1 MRQIVRMRWQLGCLT
16 VFVANCAS
24 PVLAEM
30 LPLWE
35 VGGGVAAI
43 SFPDYRG
50 SASRRSYLLPVP
62 VLVYRGDIFQIDRE
76 KMRGLLFKSDRAEL
90 DISISGSVPVR
101 SDGSEGNR
109 VREGMPDLDPSLELG
124 PSLNVW
130 LAKTESARLALR
142 LPLRAVITS
151 DFRSVHSAGVL
162 ANPNLNLDLKPIQGW
177 RLGLVAGVLFADHKY
192 HDHFYGVAPEFARH
206 GRAAYRAPG
215 GYSGAQF
222 IAALSRRFEPVWVAG
237 FVKFD
242 ALNGAAFASSPLV
255 ERRNNVSVGIA
266 VTWVFAQSGTRVER
280 NE

>member
-1 MRQIVRMRWQLGCLT
+1 
-16 VFVANCAS
+16 
-24 PVLAEM
+24 M

-50 SASRRSYLLPVP
+50 STSRRSYLLPVP

-76 KMRGLLFKSDRAEL
+76 KMRGLVFKSDRAEL
-90 DISISGSVPVR
+90 DVSISGSVPVR
-101 SDGSEGNR
+101 SDGDR
-109 VREGMPDLDPSLELG
+109 VRAGMPDLDPSLEIG
-124 PSLNVW
+124 PSLNIW
-130 LAKTESARLALR
+130 LAKTENSKLALR
-142 LPLRAVITS
+142 LPLRAVIAS

-162 ANPNLNLDLKPIQGW
+162 ANPNLNLDLRAMQGW
-177 RLGLVAGVLFADHKY
+177 RVGLVAGALFADRKY
-192 HDHFYGVAPEFARH
+192 HEHFYGVAPEFARQ

-222 IAALSRRFEPVWVAG
+222 IAALSRRFEPAWVAG
-237 FVKFD
+237 FVKYD
-242 ALNGAAFASSPLV
+242 VLNGAAFASSPLV

>member
-1 MRQIVRMRWQLGCLT
+1 MRYMHWQFACTAALVGTCT
-16 VFVANCAS
+16 SSVQ
-24 PVLAEM
+24 AEP

-50 SASRRSYLLPVP
+50 SDSRRSYLLPVP

-76 KMRGLLFKSDRAEL
+76 KVRGLLFKSDRAEL
-90 DISISGSVPVR
+90 DISISGAVPVR
-101 SDGSEGNR
+101 SDGNR

-124 PSLNVW
+124 PSLNVS
-130 LAKTESARLALR
+130 LAKTAHAKLALR

-162 ANPNLNLDLKPIQGW
+162 ANPNLNLDLKAVQGW
-177 RLGLVAGVLFADHKY
+177 RLGLVAGVLLADRNY
-192 HDHFYGVAPEFARH
+192 HDHFYGVASAYARP
-206 GRAAYRAPG
+206 GRSAYRAPG

-242 ALNGAAFASSPLV
+242 ALNGAAFAASPLI

-266 VTWVFAQSGTRVER
+266 VTWVFAQSATRVER

>member
-1 MRQIVRMRWQLGCLT
+1 MKHIGRCQLGGVA
-16 VFVANCAS
+16 VFVATCAS
-24 PVLAEM
+24 SALAEM

-101 SDGSEGNR
+101 SDGNR
-109 VREGMPDLDPSLELG
+109 VREGMPDLDPSLEIG
-124 PSLNVW
+124 PSLNIW
-130 LAKTESARLALR
+130 LAKTESAKLALR
-142 LPLRAVITS
+142 LPLRAVIAS

-162 ANPNLNLDLKPIQGW
+162 ANPNLNLDLRAGQGW
-177 RLGLVAGVLFADHKY
+177 RVGLVAGALFADRKY
-192 HDHFYGVAPEFARH
+192 HDHFYGVAPAYARP
-206 GRAAYRAPG
+206 GRSAYRAAG

-222 IAALSRRFEPVWVAG
+222 IAALSRRFEPAWVAG
-237 FVKFD
+237 FVKAD
-242 ALNGAAFASSPLV
+242 VLNGAAFASSPLV

>member
-1 MRQIVRMRWQLGCLT
+1 MRQTRWRATWLTAFIVAG
-16 VFVANCAS
+16 AS
-24 PVLAEM
+24 SARAEM

-50 SASRRSYLLPVP
+50 STSRRSYLLPVP

-76 KMRGLLFKSDRAEL
+76 KMRGLVFKSDRAEL
-90 DISISGSVPVR
+90 DVSISGSVPVR
-101 SDGSEGNR
+101 SDGDR
-109 VREGMPDLDPSLELG
+109 VREGMPDLDPSLEIG
-124 PSLNVW
+124 PSLNIW
-130 LAKTESARLALR
+130 LAKTENSKLALR
-142 LPLRAVITS
+142 LPLRAVIAS

-162 ANPNLNLDLKPIQGW
+162 ANPNLNLDLRAMQGW
-177 RLGLVAGVLFADHKY
+177 RVGLVAGALFADRKY
-192 HDHFYGVAPEFARH
+192 HEHFYGVAPEFARQ

-222 IAALSRRFEPVWVAG
+222 IAALSRRFEPAWVAG
-237 FVKFD
+237 FVKYD
-242 ALNGAAFASSPLV
+242 VLNGAAFASSPLV

>member
-1 MRQIVRMRWQLGCLT
+1 MKNMRWQFAC
-16 VFVANCAS
+16 VAVLAITCAS
-24 PVLAEM
+24 SALAEI

-76 KMRGLLFKSDRAEL
+76 KIRGLLFNSDRAEL
-90 DISISGSVPVR
+90 DVSISGSVPVR
-101 SDGSEGNR
+101 SEGNR
-109 VREGMPDLDPSLELG
+109 VREGLPDLDPFLEIG
-124 PSLNVW
+124 PSLNIW

-151 DFRSVHSAGVL
+151 DFRSAHSAGVL
-162 ANPNLNLDLKPIQGW
+162 GNPNLNLDLRAVQGW
-177 RLGLVAGVLFADHKY
+177 RLGLVAGALFADRKY
-192 HDHFYGVAPEFARH
+192 HDHFYGVGPEYARP
-206 GRAAYRAPG
+206 RRSAYRAVG

-222 IAALSRRFEPVWVAG
+222 IAAISRRFEPVWVAG

-242 ALNGAAFASSPLV
+242 ALKGAAFAASPLV
-255 ERRNNVSVGIA
+255 ERHNNVSVGFA
-266 VTWVFAQSGTRVER
+266 VTWIFAQSGRRVER
-280 NE
+280 ND

>member
-1 MRQIVRMRWQLGCLT
+1 MKKMRWQFASAA
-16 VFVANCAS
+16 VFVATCAS
-24 PVLAEM
+24 SVQAEL

-50 SASRRSYLLPVP
+50 SANRRSYLLPVP

-90 DISISGSVPVR
+90 DVSISGSVPVR
-101 SDGSEGNR
+101 SGGNR
-109 VREGMPDLDPSLELG
+109 VREGMPDLDPSLEIG
-124 PSLNVW
+124 PSLNIW
-130 LAKTESARLALR
+130 LAKTEGARLALR

-151 DFRSVHSAGVL
+151 NFRSAHSAGVL
-162 ANPNLNLDLKPIQGW
+162 ANPNFNLDLRAVQGW
-177 RLGLVAGVLFADHKY
+177 RLGLVAGALFADRKY
-192 HDHFYGVAPEFARH
+192 HDHFYGVAPEFARP
-206 GRAAYRAPG
+206 GRSAYRAAG

-222 IAALSRRFEPVWVAG
+222 ITALSRRFEPVWVAG

-266 VTWVFAQSGTRVER
+266 VTWVFAQSSTRVER

>member
-1 MRQIVRMRWQLGCLT
+1 MRWQRGCAA
-16 VFVANCAS
+16 VFVATCAS
-24 PVLAEM
+24 SAIAEM

-35 VGGGVAAI
+35 VGGGIAAI
-43 SFPDYRG
+43 RFPDYRG
-50 SASRRSYLLPVP
+50 SARGRSYLLPVP

-76 KMRGLLFKSDRAEL
+76 KMRGLLFKSERAEL
-90 DISISGSVPVR
+90 DISINGSVPVR
-101 SDGSEGNR
+101 SEGSEGNR

-162 ANPNLNLDLKPIQGW
+162 ANPNLNLDLKAVQGW
-177 RLGLVAGVLFADHKY
+177 RLGLVAGALFADRKY
-192 HDHFYGVAPEFARH
+192 HDHFYGVAPAYARP
-206 GRAAYRAPG
+206 GRPAYRAAG

-222 IAALSRRFEPVWVAG
+222 IAALSRRFEPAWVAG

-242 ALNGAAFASSPLV
+242 ALNGAAFAASPLA
-255 ERRNNVSVGIA
+255 ERRNNVSVGVA
-266 VTWVFAQSGTRVER
+266 VTWVFAQSGKRVER

>member
-1 MRQIVRMRWQLGCLT
+1 MKKMRGQFASAA
-16 VFVANCAS
+16 VFVATCAS
-24 PVLAEM
+24 SVQAEL

-50 SASRRSYLLPVP
+50 SANRRSYLLPVP

-90 DISISGSVPVR
+90 DVSISGSVPVR
-101 SDGSEGNR
+101 SGGNR
-109 VREGMPDLDPSLELG
+109 VREGMPDLDPSLEIG
-124 PSLNVW
+124 PSLNIW
-130 LAKTESARLALR
+130 LAKTEGARLALR

-151 DFRSVHSAGVL
+151 NFRSAHSAGVL
-162 ANPNLNLDLKPIQGW
+162 ANPNFNLDLRAVQGW
-177 RLGLVAGVLFADHKY
+177 RLGLVAGALFADRKY
-192 HDHFYGVAPEFARH
+192 HDHFYGVAPEFARP
-206 GRAAYRAPG
+206 GRSAYRAAG

-242 ALNGAAFASSPLV
+242 ALNSAAFASSPLV

-266 VTWVFAQSGTRVER
+266 VTWVFAQSSTRVER

>member
-1 MRQIVRMRWQLGCLT
+1 MRYLPYQRAGMALL
-16 VFVANCAS
+16 VAICAS
-24 PVLAEM
+24 SARAEM

-76 KMRGLLFKSDRAEL
+76 KIRGLLFKSDRAEL
-90 DISISGSVPVR
+90 DMSISGSVPVR
-101 SDGSEGNR
+101 SDGNR
-109 VREGMPDLDPSLELG
+109 VREGMPDLDPSLEIG
-124 PSLNVW
+124 PSLNIW
-130 LAKTESARLALR
+130 LARTDSARLALR

-162 ANPNLNLDLKPIQGW
+162 ANPNLNLDLRAVQGW
-177 RLGLVAGVLFADHKY
+177 RLGLVAGALFADRKY
-192 HDHFYGVAPEFARH
+192 HEHFYGVAPEFARQ
-206 GRAAYRAPG
+206 GRAVFRAPG

-222 IAALSRRFEPVWVAG
+222 IAALSRRFEPAWVAG
-237 FVKFD
+237 FVKYD
-242 ALNGAAFASSPLV
+242 VLNGAAFAASALV
-255 ERRNNVSVGIA
+255 ERRNNISVGIA